1 MLPRSLNRA
10 LNHCQAGEEHILSNL
25 VLRLRF
31 LGVVTQSEYTEYGF
45 NIENE
50 DKSHRRVILTIQN
63 TLFRQNN
70 LKFQEAP
77 DLCYQKVLADLESET
92 SDSPIPARMPVTEED
107 IIQYRDSHPSMR
119 TRKRP

>member
-1 MLPRSLNRA
+1 MD
-10 LNHCQAGEEHILSNL
+10 NL

-31 LGVVTQSEYTEYGF
+31 LGVIPQVGYTEYGF
-45 NIENE
+45 RIEDE
-50 DKSHRRVILTIQN
+50 DKSHRRVVLTIQN
-63 TLFRQNN
+63 ALFQQNN

-107 IIQYRDSHPSMR
+107 IIQYRDLHPNMK
-119 TRKRP
+119 TRKRS

>member
-1 MLPRSLNRA
+1 MD
-10 LNHCQAGEEHILSNL
+10 NL

-31 LGVVTQSEYTEYGF
+31 LGVIPRIGYTEYGF
-45 NIENE
+45 RIEDE
-50 DKSHRRVILTIQN
+50 DKNYRRVILTIQN

-92 SDSPIPARMPVTEED
+92 SDAPIPARMPVTEED
-107 IIQYRDSHPSMR
+107 IVHYRDLHRNMK
-119 TRKRP
+119 TRKRS